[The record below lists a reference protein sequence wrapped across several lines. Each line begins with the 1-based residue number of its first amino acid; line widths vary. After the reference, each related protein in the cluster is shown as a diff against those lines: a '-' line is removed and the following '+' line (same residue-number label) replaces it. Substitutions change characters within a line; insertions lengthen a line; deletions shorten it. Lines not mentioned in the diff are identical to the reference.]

1 MTFGGRAGVL
11 LVALAAALALPAAV
25 WGHATLIA
33 TQPQSSGTLAQPP
46 KEIRLTYSERIEPRF
61 AVISV
66 TDAGGNQQ
74 ISGSPARTADDPNTI
89 FVPLN
94 RISQGWYLVWW
105 RVISADGHPVRGAF
119 TFAVGPSPGPPPQF
133 VIPSLGESAATS
145 NLIGSRWVLLLAML
159 AAIGLLAFRTVI
171 ARPLQVAGGS
181 ERALRGITTAAASAL
196 ALALVAAPVYLLLAT
211 AEFSVRPWSDVG
223 AIAPLVR
230 DSAFGRAF
238 SDLWGVLALL
248 AVAAAAALALD
259 RPGRPRRTGDA
270 LLALLG
276 AAGCA
281 AAALTLPGLAG
292 HPATTSPVGLMLALD
307 WAHMAAAAIWIGGLA
322 GLLVLIAATEAGKR
336 VAVLAVVVPRF
347 SRAAMGSV
355 AVLLATGIVASIVH
369 LPTLASLWQTDYG
382 YALIAKSALLGCAL
396 VLGAVNNLRSRPRLI
411 AAAQRRDQ
419 ALGDGAAQLLRRLVL
434 GEVALLAGAVAAA
447 AILTSVAPPSDALA
461 KLGNADARVGPGAVA
476 RTVTRDGVRIQVG
489 IRPNR
494 AAIDNAFALR
504 LQRGGAPVRNARVTA
519 ELDMLDMS
527 MQQQAFTL
535 AETSPGVYERR
546 RPALVMVGHW
556 LLGYTIEIPGR
567 KPIHLQVVDK
577 ANG

>member
-1 MTFGGRAGVL
+1 MTFGGRAGAL
-11 LVALAAALALPAAV
+11 LVALAVALALAAAA
-25 WGHATLIA
+25 WGHATLLA

-46 KEIRLTYSERIEPRF
+46 KEVRLTYSERIEPRF

-66 TDAGGNQQ
+66 TDADGNQQ
-74 ISGSPARTADDPNTI
+74 IAGSPARAAGDPNTI
-89 FVPLN
+89 LVPLH
-94 RISQGWYLVWW
+94 RIPQGWYLVWW

-133 VIPSLGESAATS
+133 VIPSLGESAATA

-181 ERALRGITTAAASAL
+181 ERALRGLTTAAASAL
-196 ALALVAAPVYLLLAT
+196 VLALVAAPVYLLLAT

-223 AIAPLVR
+223 GIAPLVR

-248 AVAAAAALALD
+248 AVAGAAALALD
-259 RPGRPRRTGDA
+259 RPGRARRSGEA

-281 AAALTLPGLAG
+281 AAALALPGLAG

-307 WAHMAAAAIWIGGLA
+307 WAHMAAASIWIGGLA
-322 GLLVLIAATEAGKR
+322 GLLVLAAATEAGSR

-369 LPTLASLWQTDYG
+369 LPTLASLWETDYG
-382 YALIAKSALLGCAL
+382 HALIAKSALLACAL
-396 VLGAVNNLRSRPRLI
+396 GLGAVNNLRSRPRLV
-411 AAAQRRDQ
+411 AAAQRRDKV
-419 ALGDGAAQLLRRLVL
+419 LGDGAAQLLRRLVL
-434 GEVALLAGAVAAA
+434 GEAALLAGAVMAA

-461 KLGNADARVGPGAVA
+461 KLGKTDARVGPGAVA
-476 RTVTRDGVRIQVG
+476 RSVMRDGVRIQVG
-489 IRPNR
+489 IQPNR

-504 LQRGGAPVRNARVTA
+504 LQRAGEPVRNARVTA

-527 MQQQAFTL
+527 MQQQSFTL
-535 AETSPGVYERR
+535 AEVSPGVYQRR
-546 RPALVMVGHW
+546 KPALVMVGHW

-567 KPIHLQVVDK
+567 KPIKLQVVDK